1 MLSKRVL
8 VSSLA
13 LSVAFA
19 CAEAQDD
26 SPNSSN
32 SNTDEGGKSSGGQGG
47 VAGKLTSAGTTS
59 VSQGATSSSGGV
71 GTSGAGGKGG
81 GGGKGG
87 TGGVSGSATGG
98 NATGGRA
105 GSGSGGASGSSSAGS
120 SNAGT
125 SAGGTNTAGTGSTGL
140 ACVEEVVPDPS
151 AGGADAGGAGPVGEA
166 GATAAG
172 AKGGGGAPNALDL
185 FFDDFEG
192 DSTKWTTTLG
202 TWALVDDGS
211 KAYEQSLQ
219 ENKLQIAVANGVCLA
234 NQIID
239 AKIKV
244 VGFKGQSNSY
254 MAALFGRVLSPT
266 THYLLA
272 LGSDGKLALRKRINS
287 TSTGATAIGSAVTT
301 AIAAGQWYD
310 VHFEIIGANLKGC
323 IGAVC
328 VTGTDSSIASGSVG
342 VGTVNTSARF
352 DDVRLTTP

>member
-8 VSSLA
+8 VSLLA

-26 SPNSSN
+26 STNSSN
-32 SNTDEGGKSSGGQGG
+32 GNTDEGGKSSAGQGG
-47 VAGKLTSAGTTS
+47 VAGKLTSAGTAS
-59 VSQGATSSSGGV
+59 VSQGATSSSGGAD
-71 GTSGAGGKGG
+71 TSGSAGKGG
-81 GGGKGG
+81 SGGK
-87 TGGVSGSATGG
+87 A
-98 NATGGRA
+98 
-105 GSGSGGASGSSSAGS
+105 GSGGASGSANGGSASGGRAGS
-120 SNAGT
+120 ASGGASGSSGAGTGAGT
-125 SAGGTNTAGTGSTGL
+125 SAGGSNTAGTGSTGL
-140 ACVEEVVPDPS
+140 ACVEQPTPG
-151 AGGADAGGAGPVGEA
+151 AGGADAGGASTG
-166 GATAAG
+166 GAANGG
-172 AKGGGGAPNALDL
+172 AGGAPPALDL
-185 FFDDFEG
+185 FFDDFESG
-192 DSTKWTTTLG
+192 ATKWTTTLG
-202 TWALVDDGS
+202 TWALMDDGS
-211 KAYEQSLQ
+211 KAYEQSVQ
-219 ENKLQIAVANGVCLA
+219 ENKLQIAIANGVCA
-234 NQIID
+234 ADQIID

-244 VGFKGQSNSY
+244 VAFKGQSNSY
-254 MAALFGRVLSPT
+254 VAALFGRALSPT

-310 VHFEIIGANLKGC
+310 VHFELIGTSLKGC

>member
-19 CAEAQDD
+19 CTEAQDD
-26 SPNSSN
+26 SDHSSN
-32 SNTDEGGKSSGGQGG
+32 SNTDEGGKNGAGQGG

-59 VSQGATSSSGGV
+59 VSQGATSSSAGA
-71 GTSGAGGKGG
+71 GTSGNG
-81 GGGKGG
+81 GGGKNGSGG
-87 TGGVSGSATGG
+87 AS
-98 NATGGRA
+98 GGRA
-105 GSGSGGASGSSSAGS
+105 GSGSGGANGGSSVGTSSAGTGMG
-120 SNAGT
+120 GT
-125 SAGGTNTAGTGSTGL
+125 SSAGTGSTGF
-140 ACVEEVVPDPS
+140 ACVEEPAPDPG
-151 AGGADAGGAGPVGEA
+151 AGGADAGGTGAGGEA
-166 GATAAG
+166 GAAAAAAG
-172 AKGGGGAPNALDL
+172 ANGAGGAPAMGGAPGAPDL
-185 FFDDFEG
+185 FFDDFELG
-192 DSTKWTTTLG
+192 SSKWTTTLG
-202 TWALVDDGS
+202 TWALVADGS
-211 KAYEQSLQ
+211 QAFGQSAQ
-219 ENKLQIAVANGVCLA
+219 ENKLQIAVANRVCA
-234 NQIID
+234 ADQVID

-244 VGFKGQSNSY
+244 VAFKGQSNSY
-254 MAALFGRVLSPT
+254 MAALFGRALSPT

-301 AIAAGQWYD
+301 TITAGQWYD
-310 VHFEIIGANLKGC
+310 VHFELIGTSLKGC

>member
-8 VSSLA
+8 ASSLA

-26 SPNSSN
+26 STNKSN
-32 SNTDEGGKSSGGQGG
+32 GSTEEGGKSAGQGG
-47 VAGKLTSAGTTS
+47 AAGKLTGAGTTG
-59 VSQGATSSSGGV
+59 VSQGATSSVGGV
-71 GTSGAGGKGG
+71 GTSGSGGK
-81 GGGKGG
+81 
-87 TGGVSGSATGG
+87 SGS
-98 NATGGRA
+98 GGR
-105 GSGSGGASGSSSAGS
+105 GGSGGASGSANGGGASGGRAGSASGGNSSAGS
-120 SNAGT
+120 NNAGT
-125 SAGGTNTAGTGSTGL
+125 GAGGTSSAGSGSTGL
-140 ACVEEVVPDPS
+140 GCVEEPVPEPG

-166 GATAAG
+166 GAAPVAG
-172 AKGGGGAPNALDL
+172 ANGAGGAPSALSG
-185 FFDDFEG
+185 FFDDFES
-192 DSTKWTTTLG
+192 DTTKWTTTLG
-202 TWALVDDGS
+202 TWALVTDGS
-211 KAYEQSLQ
+211 EAFGQSVQ
-219 ENKLQIAVANGVCLA
+219 ENKLQIAIANGVCVA
-234 NQIID
+234 DQVID

-254 MAALFGRVLSPT
+254 VAALFGRALSPT

-287 TSTGATAIGSAVTT
+287 ASTGATAVGSAVTT
-301 AIAAGQWYD
+301 TITAGQWYD
-310 VHFEIIGANLKGC
+310 VHFELIGTSLKGC